1 MIDFKDGYFCIG
13 RWALIF
19 CVVNDF
25 ADDQVIIC
33 SQSNSWPLDIR
44 HQQTIC
50 HDFKLQ
56 YDPSDLQQEEVEF
69 IVKLVITILNDLVI
83 AIKKE
88 IFNLKCVYIIKYTT
102 SSHGAVVFFSAG
114 RSFFRNT
121 ANSVRGSCH

>member
-1 MIDFKDGYFCIG
+1 M
-13 RWALIF
+13 
-19 CVVNDF
+19 VNGF

-33 SQSNSWPLDIR
+33 SESNSWPLDIR

-83 AIKKE
+83 IKPWSSGFLQRRTV
-88 IFNLKCVYIIKYTT
+88 IFQKH
-102 SSHGAVVFFSAG
+102 S
-114 RSFFRNT
+114 
-121 ANSVRGSCH
+121 